1 MGRQADGFCKA
12 RYGIAAPPIL
22 ILMKTPSPCPHQ
34 PTVHRIAP
42 SSDRCQTV
50 AARGGALNGFRRR
63 VAFITCL
70 QAVLIIPF
78 VLARPAAGSPTRPRI
93 IVTSDGEIDDECS
106 LVRFLLYTNEWDVE
120 GIITSSS
127 QYHWQGHKWAGDDWA
142 QPYLKAYAEVYPN
155 LIRHDPRYPTPAFL
169 QSRTLLGNVKAE
181 GEMEEVTPGSQR
193 IVEVL
198 LDKSDPRPV
207 WLQAWGGTN
216 TIARALKTIEEQH
229 PDAATTKAALG
240 ASRALPTSLR
250 ADAHEP
256 STACAP
262 AFMPFWSR
270 ARMAVAQS
278 LAARCMPMPI

>member
-106 LVRFLLYTNEWDVE
+106 LVRFLLYVNEWDVE

-142 QPYLKAYAEVYPN
+142 QPYLKAYAEVYPT
-155 LIRHDPRYPTPAFL
+155 LLKHDQRYPTPDFL
-169 QSRTLLGNVKAE
+169 QARTLLGNVKAE
-181 GEMEEVTPGSQR
+181 GEMEEV
-193 IVEVL
+193 IL
-198 LDKSDPRPV
+198 
-207 WLQAWGGTN
+207 ATN
-216 TIARALKTIEEQH
+216 MDGIRALRDQGLNSGTLAMCPKAGDEGRFSVYKITAGKIEPVTELMRKQ
-229 PDAATTKAALG
+229 
-240 ASRALPTSLR
+240 
-250 ADAHEP
+250 
-256 STACAP
+256 
-262 AFMPFWSR
+262 
-270 ARMAVAQS
+270 
-278 LAARCMPMPI
+278 